1 MKFKYDKQSK
11 YSVNWK
17 KTLPI
22 VFGVVLGIVILSW
35 LGLKQWYSYNLK
47 PVTQEYSETIVVV
60 EPGSSRVSIG
70 DELKE
75 LDLIRNSSVFNWYV
89 RSSDENQPLLAGT
102 YKFSPSFSTQE
113 IVYMLA
119 NGEVDTS
126 LVAVYPGRWLDQIAS
141 DLVEAGF
148 VQSEVD
154 EAINAKYT
162 HPLFV
167 DKPVGSSLEGY
178 IFPETY
184 QITIQSTAQDV
195 IEHSFD
201 VFYEQLTNE
210 IMAGIT
216 KQGLNLYE
224 AITLASI
231 VQKEVS
237 DPEVQRQVA
246 QVFLNR
252 LEQGMTL
259 GSDVTFFYAA
269 EVQGVEPTVDLD
281 SPYNTRI
288 HGGLPPGP
296 ISNFNISALEAVANP
311 AEGEYLFFVAGDDG
325 NTYFANTLSQHEANA
340 AKYCIELCKL

>member
-11 YSVNWK
+11 NSINWK

-22 VFGVVLGIVILSW
+22 VFGVILGVVLLGW
-35 LGLKQWYSYNLK
+35 LGLKQWYLYNLK
-47 PVTQEYSETIVVV
+47 PVVQDYSEVIVVV
-60 EPGSSRVSIG
+60 EPGSSRMVIG
-70 DELKE
+70 DQLEK

-89 RSSDENQPLLAGT
+89 RSSENNQPLQAGT

-119 NGEVDTS
+119 NGEVDTN
-126 LVAVYPGRWLDQIAS
+126 LVAVYPGRRLDQVAD
-141 DLVEAGF
+141 DLVEVGF
-148 VQSEVD
+148 VRSEVD
-154 EAINAKYT
+154 EAINASYT

-167 DKPVGSSLEGY
+167 DKPAGSSLEGY

-184 QITIQSTAQDV
+184 QVTTQSSAQDV

-201 VFYEQLTNE
+201 VFYDQLTNE
-210 IMAGIT
+210 MMAGFT

-237 DPEVQRQVA
+237 DPDIQRQVA
-246 QVFLNR
+246 QVFLKR
-252 LEQGMTL
+252 LDEGMVL
-259 GSDVTFFYAA
+259 GSDVTFLYAA
-269 EVQGVEPTVDLD
+269 EVLGVEPTIDLD
-281 SPYNTRI
+281 SPYNTRV

-311 AEGEYLFFVAGDDG
+311 AEGDYLFFVAGDDG
-325 NTYFANTLSQHEANA
+325 NTYFANTLAEHEANA
-340 AKYCIELCKL
+340 AKYCIDLCKL